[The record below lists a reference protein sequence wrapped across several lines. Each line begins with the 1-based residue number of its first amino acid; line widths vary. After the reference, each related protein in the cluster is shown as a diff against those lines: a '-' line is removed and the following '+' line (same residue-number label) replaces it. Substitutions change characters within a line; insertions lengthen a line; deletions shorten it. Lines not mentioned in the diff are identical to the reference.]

1 MTWLWGGVSVFFLVF
16 FGFVWGE
23 GVDHFDVEQGALER
37 WVVELADVV
46 EEVAGERAVR
56 VDSGAGEAEVG
67 VVFGDLLVER
77 LIVEG
82 DGGKRKGKRN
92 LAAFDALHGEEAALD
107 VVEGGGGDD
116 VVVDGDE
123 LDAGIVEREGSVAVV
138 SEDDADG
145 DETVLDVG
153 ETEEV
158 AVFGVVA
165 RVGGDGEVFAGVG
178 VEGGILAGGVGW
190 GGFFVGGKGVCRE

>member
-37 WVVELADVV
+37 WVVKLADVV
-46 EEVAGERAVR
+46 EELAGERAVR

-107 VVEGGGGDD
+107 
-116 VVVDGDE
+116 
-123 LDAGIVEREGSVAVV
+123 IVEREGSVAVV

-165 RVGGDGEVFAGVG
+165 RVCGDGEVFAGVG